1 MRMRESAVAGCRDFR
16 ASIPVLMILFVVLV
30 WSCCPALA
38 QVDQGSFVGYVT
50 DPSGATIAGAKVDA
64 KDIGTN
70 VVISTTTSSQGYYE
84 FPLLPVGRYVISVEN
99 TGFRQTVTPEME
111 LHAGTKPR
119 VDLAMQVGAVSQVVT
134 VAGGADLINA
144 TTADLSTVIDDVK
157 VEDLPLNGRS
167 FTQLFTLQNGSN
179 PTGGQSSRGGAEF
192 NGASSSGNNFLMDGV
207 DMSFGEL
214 SGIGIAAIGGTGN
227 LINTLSVDAIE
238 EFKNTSGGYDAEY
251 GHSSGAVINVTTKS
265 GSNTFHGAAWEYFR
279 NDALDA
285 NTYFSDLNGLTRPE
299 LRQNQFG
306 AKLGGPI
313 LKDKIFFFFNYE
325 GARVERGTLITGN
338 VPTPFLLSQITNP
351 AILANLAYMPTT
363 FTPTSNP
370 DVGLFSQNEVNTDK
384 EDTTLSRVDANLWK
398 QHLTFRLAWNKQLE
412 SNAIIE
418 PGFRQDYPIPL
429 KNLTVSDTFQ
439 IGTNK
444 TMEIR
449 YGYNHWPI
457 ARHIQATDSSLN
469 QSLYGTT
476 LTNITTAINAS
487 GLTRTFLFN
496 VLNSNS
502 PSQSFVD
509 NFAWVHGSHT
519 IKAGA
524 TIEHTSSK
532 RYQVEPII
540 YYYNSIQDLINDN
553 VLAMQMTIG
562 NPGRGYNFTDSG
574 FYAQDDWKVN
584 RRLSVNYGLR
594 YDYYTTFKGP
604 YGLATS
610 NPFGPRVTPGQSIWN
625 ANPHDFGPRLG
636 LIYDPTG
643 TGKTVIRAGVA
654 ESYNPPEPYW
664 YWDAPFIDPRLSAF
678 PYVPVSQLP
687 ANLLPVQFGQ
697 YNFQNFTQAVIQNPN
712 DIPPGLELGF
722 NLPQIKHPDER
733 AYNWNLTI
741 QHAVTSNLSFSAS
754 YVGNRDLHQ
763 FADTVLNLAVDPV
776 VPNAPNV
783 GPANLLTDGATT
795 WYHSMQLS
803 LNQRPTH
810 GYSFDAYFTW
820 SKTMQY
826 DNADGTNEVDNTTQD
841 FNNIAG
847 SIGPKDGNIGHRL
860 TLVHSYS
867 VPSPPMSFARD
878 NGFGRA
884 VFSGWTLQGIMTV
897 IGGQNLNV
905 ILGTDVVG
913 DGRTTADRPDG
924 VPGVSQYI
932 HNQGPTVWLNPAAY
946 DAVDPTNQHRFGD
959 LGYDTAVGPGAFT
972 WDLGIH
978 KSFTV
983 WRESKITFRAEMFN
997 WLNHPMFNNPDP
1009 NMSDATFGQI
1019 TSGGPGREV
1028 QLALRYDF

>member
-1 MRMRESAVAGCRDFR
+1 M
-16 ASIPVLMILFVVLV
+16 IPVVVTLFVLLALLP
-30 WSCCPALA
+30 CPTQA

-50 DPSGATIAGAKVDA
+50 DPSGATVAGATVNA
-64 KDIGTN
+64 KSLDTN
-70 VVISTTTSSQGYYE
+70 AIVSTSTNTQGYYE
-84 FPLLPVGRYVISVEN
+84 FPLLPVGRYSISVEKA
-99 TGFRQTVTPEME
+99 GFHEAVTAEME

-119 VDLAMQVGAVSQVVT
+119 VDMALQVGAVTQQVT
-134 VAGGADLINA
+134 VTGAAELINA
-144 TTADLSTVIDDVK
+144 TTTDLGPVIDSTK
-157 VEDLPLNGRS
+157 VTDLPLNGRN
-167 FTQLFTLQNGSN
+167 FTQLFSLQNGYN
-179 PTGGQSSRGGAEF
+179 PNGGQSARGGVEI
-192 NGASSSGNNFLMDGV
+192 NGEASSGNKFLMDGV

-227 LINTLSVDAIE
+227 LINTISVDAIE
-238 EFKNTSGGYDAEY
+238 EFKSSAGAFDAEY
-251 GHSSGAVINVTTKS
+251 GHASGAVINVTTKS
-265 GSNTFHGAAWEYFR
+265 GTNAFHGSGWEYFR
-279 NDALDA
+279 NNALDA
-285 NTYFSDLNGLTRPE
+285 NPFFTNLDGLSEPK

-306 AKLGGPI
+306 ANLGGPI
-313 LKDKIFFFFNYE
+313 LKNKVFFFFNYE
-325 GARVERGTLITGN
+325 GARVERGNLVTGN
-338 VPTPFLLSQITNP
+338 VPTPFLLSQITDP
-351 AILANLAYMPTT
+351 AILANLALMPTT

-398 QHLTFRLAWNKQLE
+398 QHLSFRLAWNKQVE
-412 SNAIIE
+412 SNALIE
-418 PGFRQDYPIPL
+418 PGYRQVYPIPL
-429 KNLTVSDTFQ
+429 KNITASDTFQ
-439 IGTNK
+439 IGSDK

-457 ARHIQATDSSLN
+457 ARHIQSTNPSEN

-476 LTNITTAINAS
+476 LADVTTAINAA
-487 GLTRTFLFN
+487 GLTRTFVFN
-496 VLNSNS
+496 VLNSDS
-502 PSQSFVD
+502 PSHSFVD
-509 NFAWVHGSHT
+509 NFVWVHGSHT

-562 NPGRGYNFTDSG
+562 NPGRGYTFTDSG
-574 FYAQDDWKVN
+574 FYVQDDWKVN
-584 RRLSVNYGLR
+584 RRFQLNYGLR

-610 NPFGPRVTPGQSIWN
+610 DPYGPRVSPGQSIWN
-625 ANPHDFGPRLG
+625 ANPADFGPRLG
-636 LIYDPTG
+636 LIYDLTG
-643 TGKTVIRAGVA
+643 SGKTVIRAGVS

-678 PYVPVSQLP
+678 PYINTSQLP
-687 ANLLPVQFGQ
+687 ANLLPVTFGQ

-722 NLPQIKHPDER
+722 NLPTRHHPDER
-733 AYNWNLTI
+733 VYNWNFTV
-741 QHAVTSNLSFSAS
+741 QHAVTNSMSVSAS

-763 FADTVLNLAVDPV
+763 FATRTLNLPVDPV
-776 VPNAPNV
+776 IPNSPNV
-783 GPANLLTDGATT
+783 GPAVLLTDDGRT
-795 WYHSMQLS
+795 WYHGLQVAV
-803 LNQRPTH
+803 NQRFSH

-820 SKTMQY
+820 SKTMVY

-847 SIGPKDGNIGHRL
+847 SIGPKEGNIGKRF
-860 TLVHSYS
+860 TLVHLYN
-867 VPSPPMSFARD
+867 VPTPRSLSNNA
-878 NGFGRA
+878 FGRA
-884 VFSGWTLQGIMTV
+884 ALGGWTVEGILNV
-897 IGGQNLNV
+897 IGGENLNV

-913 DGRTTADRPDG
+913 DGRTSADRPDA
-924 VPGVSQYI
+924 VAGVSQYL
-932 HNQGPTVWLNPAAY
+932 HNAGPTVWLNRAAY
-946 DAVDPTNQHRFGD
+946 DVADPTNQHRFGN
-959 LGYDTAVGPGAFT
+959 LGYDTAVGPSQFT

-983 WRESKITFRAEMFN
+983 WRESKVTFRVEMFN
-997 WLNHPMFNNPDP
+997 WLNHPTFNNPDP
-1009 NMSDATFGQI
+1009 VLTDATFGEI
-1019 TSGGPGREV
+1019 TSGGIGREV